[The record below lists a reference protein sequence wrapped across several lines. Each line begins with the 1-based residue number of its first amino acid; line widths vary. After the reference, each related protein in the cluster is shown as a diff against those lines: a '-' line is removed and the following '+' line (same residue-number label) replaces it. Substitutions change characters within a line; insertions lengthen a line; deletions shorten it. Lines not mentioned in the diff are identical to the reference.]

1 MRRRLGE
8 RRKTYLCLLTLFL
21 RSGYN
26 TKNAEEEDR
35 PVTSAEKTMVLLKL
49 LGQAPYIHGVTE
61 LGEKLGCTKG
71 AACKLL
77 ASLVKSGL
85 AVQTVDR
92 RYTLGPVVYILGKT
106 YEDHIGLSKM
116 VKPYLVR
123 LRDLS
128 GENASFSML
137 IDGRAHLIYREESL
151 HMVRVAGNVGQD
163 RPLYAG
169 ATGKVLG
176 AFQSEAVIRK
186 RLMEEELLP
195 LTERTITSPEALLKE
210 YAKIREQG
218 YAISD
223 GELSSETMGIGAPI
237 RDSTGSVWAA
247 ISIGAPRLRMDE
259 VKRERYIF
267 LVREIAQEMS
277 RDLMSGDIGV
287 SL

>member
-1 MRRRLGE
+1 M
-8 RRKTYLCLLTLFL
+8 
-21 RSGYN
+21 
-26 TKNAEEEDR
+26 
-35 PVTSAEKTMVLLKL
+35 TSSEKTVALLRL
-49 LGQAPYIHGVTE
+49 LGRPPYVHSVTE
-61 LGEKLGCTKG
+61 LGEKIDCTKSG
-71 AACKLL
+71 TCKLL

-85 AVQTVDR
+85 AAQTVDR
-92 RYTLGPVVYILGKT
+92 KYTLGPVVYILGKT

-123 LRDLS
+123 LRDLT

-137 IDGRAHLIYREESL
+137 INGKANLVYREESL
-151 HMVRVAGNVGQD
+151 QMVRVAGSVGQE

-176 AFQSEAVIRK
+176 AFQSDEVIRR
-186 RLMEEELLP
+186 RLMEEPLIP
-195 LTERTITSPEALLKE
+195 LTERTITSPDALLEE

-223 GELSSETMGIGAPI
+223 GELSVETVGIGAPI
-237 RDSTGSVWAA
+237 RDESGTVWAA
-247 ISIGAPRLRMDE
+247 ISIGAPRLRVDAG
-259 VKRERYIF
+259 KLERYIF

-277 RDLMSGDIGV
+277 QDLMQGAVGR